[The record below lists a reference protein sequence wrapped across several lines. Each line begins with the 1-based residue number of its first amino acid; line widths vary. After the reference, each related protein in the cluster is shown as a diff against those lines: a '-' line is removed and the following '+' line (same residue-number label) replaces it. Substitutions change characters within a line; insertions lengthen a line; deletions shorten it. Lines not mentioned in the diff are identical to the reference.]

1 MKRFFK
7 KGDFIVVFM
16 FLLAS
21 ALIILPKFFSGDK
34 NVSAKIY
41 ENGELIQQIDLM
53 QVKEPY
59 RININGGVL
68 LVENGRICYE
78 TASCPD
84 KLCVK
89 FKWLSKNGDVASC
102 LPNKTVVSV
111 SSSEENI
118 DVISY

>member
-7 KGDFIVVFM
+7 KGDAIVVFV
-16 FLLAS
+16 FLLVS
-21 ALIILPKFFSGDK
+21 ALIMLPKFFSKDK
-34 NVSAKIY
+34 NVTAKIY
-41 ENGELIQQIDLM
+41 ENGELMQEIDLTK
-53 QVKEPY
+53 VEEPY
-59 RININGGVL
+59 RINISGAVL
-68 LVENGRICYE
+68 LIENGRICYE

-89 FKWLSKNGDVASC
+89 SDWLSKNGDVASC

-111 SSSEENI
+111 SSSGENI

>member
-7 KGDFIVVFM
+7 KGDFIVVFV

-21 ALIILPKFFSGDK
+21 ALIILPKFLSESK

-41 ENGELIQQIDLM
+41 ENGELIQEIDLAK
-53 QVKEPY
+53 VEDPY
-59 RININGGVL
+59 RVNISGAVL